1 MKFVPFLTTGFPTPF
16 LFKKMLFTL
25 EEEGAGMIEIGVPYS
40 DPLADGPTIQQSS
53 LRAIDQGM
61 NIRTVLDLVK
71 EVRIEGLTVPL
82 ILFTYYNP
90 LLQMGLDTLAKEVA
104 EVGLNGV
111 LVPDVPLEESEPLK
125 QALKAYGL
133 PFISLIAPTSKE
145 RIETVAKQ
153 AEGFIYIVSS
163 LGVTGERSQFHDKIT
178 SLIRNVKE
186 YAQVPVFLGFG
197 IKQKSQLGP
206 LEQELDG
213 YVIGSALIRAI
224 EEIEQGLD
232 SSNSTP
238 SDFNQL
244 DKSYEELF
252 IQRFR
257 QVVQEV
263 QQ

>member
-1 MKFVPFLTTGFPTPF
+1 MIFVPFLTAGFPTPT
-16 LFKKMLFTL
+16 LFKKMLFVL
-25 EEEGAGMIEIGVPYS
+25 EAEGAGMIEIGVPYS

-71 EVRIEGLTVPL
+71 EVRAEGLKVPL

-90 LLQMGLDTLAKEVA
+90 LLQLGLDNLAKEVA

-111 LVPDVPLEESEPLK
+111 LVPDLPLEESELLQ
-125 QALKAYGL
+125 QALKPYHIPL
-133 PFISLIAPTSKE
+133 ISLIAPTSKE

-163 LGVTGERSQFHDKIT
+163 LGVTGERSQFHDQIT
-178 SLIRNVKE
+178 TLIRNVKE
-186 YAQVPVFLGFG
+186 HAHVPVFLGFG
-197 IKQKSQLGP
+197 IKKRAQLGA

-213 YVIGSALIRAI
+213 YVVGSALIRAI
-224 EEIEQGLD
+224 EEVERELEMEIGNLDQIEE
-232 SSNSTP
+232 
-238 SDFNQL
+238 
-244 DKSYEELF
+244 KEF